1 MARRSEPRT
10 GATPLVA
17 GLVIA
22 ALVLL
27 APPLAGQDVTDAERF
42 TLLHDSLGA
51 LSTDYGNDVL
61 KTIGSLLLAIGWL
74 MMSEA
79 SRKFLRDN
87 RQVRGT
93 ALVVVPLMA
102 VSNAVWLINRFV
114 VSEGKVRLLRELN
127 YVSEAYYTGDRIT
140 LIQLSTDLTLHL
152 ALFAVLF
159 AFVYSQRGSGD
170 APAAQALSG

>member
-1 MARRSEPRT
+1 M
-10 GATPLVA
+10 A

-74 MMSEA
+74 MMSQA

-127 YVSEAYYTGDRIT
+127 YVSEAYYTGEPHHAHTAIDR
-140 LIQLSTDLTLHL
+140 SRLTPRTVCGTVRVCVL
-152 ALFAVLF
+152 AA
-159 AFVYSQRGSGD
+159 RKR
-170 APAAQALSG
+170 

>member
-1 MARRSEPRT
+1 M
-10 GATPLVA
+10 A

-127 YVSEAYYTGDRIT
+127 YVSEAYYTGEPHHAHTAIDR
-140 LIQLSTDLTLHL
+140 SRLTPRTVCGTVRVCVL
-152 ALFAVLF
+152 AA
-159 AFVYSQRGSGD
+159 RKR
-170 APAAQALSG
+170 

>member
-1 MARRSEPRT
+1 M
-10 GATPLVA
+10 A

-114 VSEGKVRLLRELN
+114 VSERKVRLLRELN
-127 YVSEAYYTGDRIT
+127 YVSEAYYTGEPHHAHTAIDR
-140 LIQLSTDLTLHL
+140 SRLTPRTVCGTVRVCVL
-152 ALFAVLF
+152 AA
-159 AFVYSQRGSGD
+159 RKR
-170 APAAQALSG
+170 

>member
-1 MARRSEPRT
+1 M
-10 GATPLVA
+10 A

-27 APPLAGQDVTDAERF
+27 APPLAGQDVTDAQRF

-127 YVSEAYYTGDRIT
+127 YVSEAYYTGEPHHAHTAIDR
-140 LIQLSTDLTLHL
+140 SRLTPRTVCGTVRVCVL
-152 ALFAVLF
+152 AA
-159 AFVYSQRGSGD
+159 RKR
-170 APAAQALSG
+170 

>member
-1 MARRSEPRT
+1 M
-10 GATPLVA
+10 A

-127 YVSEAYYTGDRIT
+127 YVSEAYYTGEPHHAHTAIDR
-140 LIQLSTDLTLHL
+140 SHLTPRTVCGTVRVCVL
-152 ALFAVLF
+152 AA
-159 AFVYSQRGSGD
+159 
-170 APAAQALSG
+170 